1 MKIPVKLI
9 VIFLSIVCPALG
21 LAIGIAAEQPLLGI
35 AVGCGFLLMLGLPA
49 RYTRDQWILVTV
61 SAVAWLL
68 FSVLPFPAGLIY
80 MLGSVMLGLS
90 FASIALGP
98 LYGGNLITA
107 AKAIVSLLVGE
118 PVSTQVVK
126 PPPTILQSGLEP
138 ASVPVPVRMIVRPN
152 AVAVLEKGGEQTAIV
167 GPGVITTKP
176 NEYAQMI
183 YNLRPQHVQLPY
195 AAVLTQDL
203 IATDVRVGITYGI
216 DVAWEAREGKR
227 QLRPEELK
235 AIQAFHVRA
244 TNWEEELRTVVESA
258 VRTVLGND
266 RLKTPLAHRVGGHVE
281 NRISKRVQSIA
292 DGWGI
297 RVYRTHL
304 IAVQPRDHVSDA
316 RELRFIAD
324 TNADTLERYERA
336 RADAWSAALSI
347 LGDGL
352 RRCDG

>member
-21 LAIGIAAEQPLLGI
+21 LAICIAAEQPLLGI
-35 AVGCGFLLMLGLPA
+35 AVGCGFLLLLGLPA

-90 FASIALGP
+90 FASVALGP
-98 LYGGNLITA
+98 LYGGNLVTA
-107 AKAIVSLLVGE
+107 AKAIVSLLLGE

-126 PPPTILQSGLEP
+126 PPPTILQPGLEP
-138 ASVPVPVRMIVRPN
+138 KSVPVRMIVRPN
-152 AVAVLEKGGEQTAIV
+152 AVAVLEKGGEQTSIV
-167 GPGVITTKP
+167 GPGVIMTKP

-183 YNLRPQHVQLPY
+183 YNLRPQHVQLPD

-227 QLRPEELK
+227 QLQPAELD

-244 TNWEEELRTVVESA
+244 ENWKKNCELSSSLQYGQSWVIVRLIRPQVHRFARTW
-258 VRTVLGND
+258 
-266 RLKTPLAHRVGGHVE
+266 KTASQSV
-281 NRISKRVQSIA
+281 SKP
-292 DGWGI
+292 
-297 RVYRTHL
+297 
-304 IAVQPRDHVSDA
+304 QPAFGVSEFTA
-316 RELRFIAD
+316 P
-324 TNADTLERYERA
+324 T
-336 RADAWSAALSI
+336 
-347 LGDGL
+347 
-352 RRCDG
+352 